1 MTMNSI
7 SGSPAAVRAA
17 PTEKRKPIKCV
28 VWDLDN
34 TLWAGTLM
42 EQNAPELREGVP
54 HVIQALDARGILQS
68 IASRNHEQSAMAR
81 LRDLGIEEYFLYPQI
96 HWEPKAGSIK
106 AIAEAL
112 NIGLDSICF
121 IDDEPFELA
130 EMQSMLPE
138 VLCLDVRELPQLLE
152 MPVIASRV
160 VTAESR
166 SRRRMYLA
174 DIRRKQIEEEFAGPH
189 DEFLATLDMVFAIS
203 PAQPEDLARAEE
215 LTNRTNQLNT
225 TGYTFS
231 REELEAFL
239 SSPNH
244 LLLMADLS
252 DKFGSYGKIG
262 MALIER
268 SDTIW
273 TIKLLLM
280 SCRVMNRNVG
290 MVMLNHI
297 LERAREAGVRLLSE
311 FVSNDRNRMM
321 FVTYKFAG
329 FRQVETRENVQILEH
344 DLASIS
350 PVPAFVAL
358 KVNL

>member
-1 MTMNSI
+1 MNSA
-7 SGSPAAVRAA
+7 STSPAMEVRTDAA
-17 PTEKRKPIKCV
+17 GKRKPIKCV

-34 TLWAGTLM
+34 TLWDGTLM
-42 EQNAPELREGVP
+42 EKSSPELREGVLQII
-54 HVIQALDARGILQS
+54 HALDARGILQS
-68 IASRNHEQSAMAR
+68 IASRNHEQSALAR
-81 LRDLGIEEYFLYPQI
+81 LRELGIEEYFLFPQI

-121 IDDEPFELA
+121 IDDEAFELA
-130 EMQSMLPE
+130 EMQALLPE
-138 VLCLDVRELPQLLE
+138 VLCRDAQQLPRLFE
-152 MPVIASRV
+152 MPRLSSGT

-174 DIRRKQIEEEFAGPH
+174 DIQRKQIEEEFAGAH
-189 DEFLATLDMVFAIS
+189 DEFLATLDMVFTIS

-231 REELEAFL
+231 QEELEGFL
-239 SSPNH
+239 DSPDH
-244 LLLMADLS
+244 LLLMAELT

-262 MALIER
+262 LALIER
-268 SDTIW
+268 GDPVW
-273 TIKLLLM
+273 TIRLLLM

-290 MVMLNHI
+290 MVMLIHI
-297 LERAREAGVRLLSE
+297 LDRARKAGVRLLSE

-329 FRQVETRENVQILEH
+329 FKQIENRGNVQILEH
-344 DLASIS
+344 DLTSIA
-350 PVPAFVAL
+350 PIPAFL
-358 KVNL
+358 TLNIKP